1 MTGAINP
8 RFSAA
13 TCAAERRIWAARKTV
28 LATVV
33 AAAMATAGCT
43 SLPTDSDPQ
52 ALRSFEPG
60 VDVGGELTPEPGREP
75 DLLLRDFFTASANPT
90 KNHASAR
97 NFMTPEAAGAWK
109 DSPEPTTGAIIV
121 DRVDLNAKGTPR
133 DGAVGYTVRGE
144 VVGYLGEGG
153 VYQPEHASF
162 EAEMS
167 LKRVDGE
174 WRIASLPD
182 GVIIEMSELSKQY
195 QPRDIYFF
203 DPKFQRLVADRR
215 WVYSDQESLDTTLL
229 TLLAAGPREALREGV
244 KTVLPT
250 DSTFIGKQ
258 DSAYEFTGLQ
268 TLSSEERQ
276 LFSAQVAWT
285 LARSD
290 IADPYA
296 ITSDGLPLSAGSN
309 TTELSDV
316 AEFNPFASAA
326 VSFPLYAV
334 AQGEL
339 FSIEND
345 TPARVSTQGD
355 TKGVMQSADVF
366 ASSESVAAV
375 YSTDPSV
382 DEDPEVSGVDESVKD
397 STLYYG
403 AFDAPMKK
411 ALDGRSITRP
421 TFAADGNAIWSVVD
435 GTTVV
440 RTARSTSTGE
450 IANTEVDID
459 ELWEQ
464 IDAEE
469 ESRRPPITALRLSP
483 TGVRAAFIVQGDVYL
498 ATVVPEQPGEYKLT
512 AIHNIAPSLGNQATT
527 LDWTPT
533 GALIVGTK
541 SQESPVW
548 QISTDG
554 SETIALPS
562 GNITAP
568 VRGVAASNS
577 TYVVADQHSV
587 LQLPVGGNST
597 FWREVPAL
605 QGTRAVPVVA
615 R

>member
-1 MTGAINP
+1 MMTGANKP
-8 RFSAA
+8 RSAA
-13 TCAAERRIWAARKTV
+13 RRTVAAAV
-28 LATVV
+28 LAT
-33 AAAMATAGCT
+33 ALFTAGCT

-60 VDVGGELTPEPGREP
+60 ADVGGELTPEPGREP
-75 DLLLRDFFTASANPT
+75 DLLLRDFFTASANPS
-90 KNHASAR
+90 KNYASAR
-97 NFMTPEAAGAWK
+97 NFMTPEAAAAWK
-109 DSPEPTTGAIIV
+109 ESPESSTGAIVV

-133 DGAVGYTVRGE
+133 DGTVGYTVRGE
-144 VVGYLGEGG
+144 VVGYLREGG

-215 WVYSDQESLDTTLL
+215 WVHSDPDSLDTTLL

-244 KTVLPT
+244 KTALPPN
-250 DSTFIGKQ
+250 STFIGEQ
-258 DSAYEFTGLQ
+258 NSAYEFTGLQ

-276 LFSAQVAWT
+276 LFVAQAAWT

-290 IADPYA
+290 IADPYT

-309 TTELSDV
+309 TTSLSDV

-326 VSFPLYAV
+326 VSLPLYAV

-339 FSIEND
+339 YSIEND
-345 TPARVSTQGD
+345 TPARVSTQGG

-366 ASSESVAAV
+366 ASSDSVAAV
-375 YSTDPSV
+375 YSTDPSE
-382 DEDPEVSGVDESVKD
+382 DEDPEVSAVDESVKD

-403 AFDAPMKK
+403 GFDVPMKM
-411 ALDGRSITRP
+411 ALEGRSITRP
-421 TFAADGNAIWSVVD
+421 TFAADGNSIWSVVD

-440 RTARSTSTGE
+440 RTARSTSSGE
-450 IANTEVDID
+450 VANTEVNID
-459 ELWEQ
+459 ELWDT

-483 TGVRAAFIVQGDVYL
+483 TGVRAAFIVEGDVYL
-498 ATVVPEQPGEYKLT
+498 GTVVSEQSGEYALH
-512 AIHNIAPSLGNQATT
+512 AIQNIAPSLGNQATT

-533 GALIVGTK
+533 GSLIVGTK
-541 SQESPVW
+541 SQETPVW
-548 QISTDG
+548 QLSTDG
-554 SETIALPS
+554 SEAIALPN

-568 VRGVAASNS
+568 VRGVAAGNSN
-577 TYVVADQHSV
+577 YVVADQHSV
-587 LQLPVGGNST
+587 LQLPIGGNST

-605 QGTRAVPVVA
+605 QGTRAIPVVA